1 MQVPEIRFW
10 VLEDDQ
16 IWYKKQKLDFRVHL
30 RNQFPKPGFSGR
42 TPQPKNPVFRVP
54 KFITFNVTIDM
65 YISVT
70 YICEGRQQEYV

>member
-1 MQVPEIRFW
+1 MQVLEIRFW
-10 VLEDDQ
+10 VLETDQ
-16 IWYKKQKLDFRVHL
+16 IWNKKRKLDFLDKSVY
-30 RNQFPKPGFSGR
+30 PKPGFLDLR
-42 TPQPKNPVFRVP
+42 PQPKNPVFRVP